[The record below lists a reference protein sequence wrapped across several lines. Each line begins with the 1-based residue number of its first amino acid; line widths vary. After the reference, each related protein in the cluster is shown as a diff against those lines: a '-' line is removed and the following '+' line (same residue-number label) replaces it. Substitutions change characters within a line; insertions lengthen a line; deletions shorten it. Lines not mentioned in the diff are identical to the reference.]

1 MTISSKARQTAF
13 VRKRM
18 IAALVIIAAAAGG
31 ASFMASNWE
40 SEARQESL
48 DRTMSNFLSNL
59 TPMSTLDTVYQDQDG
74 DLLADPPDN
83 PQLCV
88 SQAELTISF
97 IASGDSANRAEVWQP
112 VLDALKMSTGI
123 SAKFLRIENSKDQ
136 LAALRNGTLHV
147 TAFSSGAVPTAV
159 NSCGFT
165 PFCTFG
171 REDGSSGYYMQF
183 IVRADSDVK
192 DLADL
197 RQRKIVFTRP
207 RSNSGYKAAMV
218 LLMQKHKMLPE
229 RDYLWSFSYGHA
241 ESIQAVAAGEAD
253 AAPVASDVFD
263 REVAND
269 RVQGEDFRVVYESEK
284 FPPVAFGYGYN
295 LTPELREGIR
305 AALLGLDWSGTPLE
319 KEFGGDDSTKF
330 VALTYKD
337 DWANIR
343 RVDEAAHAAKQEL
356 LGD

>member
-1 MTISSKARQTAF
+1 M
-13 VRKRM
+13 
-18 IAALVIIAAAAGG
+18 G
-31 ASFMASNWE
+31 
-40 SEARQESL
+40 
-48 DRTMSNFLSNL
+48 
-59 TPMSTLDTVYQDQDG
+59 TLDPVYQDQDG

-83 PQLCV
+83 PQLAI
-88 SQAELTISF
+88 SPAEITFSF
-97 IASGDSANRAEVWQP
+97 VATGDSANRAEVWQP
-112 VLDALKMSTGI
+112 VLDALESRTGI
-123 SAKFLRIENSKDQ
+123 PAKFVRIENAKDQ
-136 LAALRNGTLHV
+136 LAALRNGALHV
-147 TAFSSGAVPTAV
+147 TAFSSGEVPTAV

-197 RQRKIVFTRP
+197 RQRKIIFTRP
-207 RSNSGYKAAMV
+207 RSNSGYKAALV
-218 LLMQKHKMLPE
+218 LLMQEHAMLPE
-229 RDYLWSFSYGHA
+229 RDYRWSFSYGHL
-241 ESIQAVAAGEAD
+241 ESLQAVAAGEAD

-263 REVAND
+263 REVSKGELKA
-269 RVQGEDFRVVYESEK
+269 EDFRVIYESEK
-284 FPPVAFGYGYN
+284 FPPVAFGCGYN
-295 LTPELREGIR
+295 LTSELREGIR

-356 LGD
+356 LGN